1 MADFTYA
8 VAADVKSGYEKA
20 IPSSLEATID
30 VFLSRAS
37 TRLEVLIKIQTK
49 IDLRTRWLAEED
61 DSTLKSFVRDIV
73 ADAAERKFRNP
84 AGFSHE
90 NAGIFSVSRW
100 EDYARGRIDFDQ
112 KDLDLI
118 AGLLESDA
126 NETILGPITTSVP
139 GYRRVRFC

>member
-1 MADFTYA
+1 MPDFTYA
-8 VAADVKSGYEKA
+8 VTQDVKSGYEKA
-20 IPSSLEATID
+20 IPASLEAVIN

-61 DSTLKSFVRDIV
+61 GSTLKNFVRDIV

-139 GYRRVRFC
+139 AHRRVRFC

>member
-8 VAADVKSGYEKA
+8 VAQDVKSGYEKA
-20 IPSSLEATID
+20 IPASLEAVID

-37 TRLEVLIKIQTK
+37 TRLEVLIKIQSK
-49 IDLRTRWLAEED
+49 IDLRPRWVAEPD
-61 DSTLKSFVRDIV
+61 DSTLKCFVRDVV

-90 NAGIFSVSRW
+90 NAGIFSISRW
-100 EDYARGRIDFDQ
+100 EDYARGRIDFDP

-118 AGLLESDA
+118 AGLLESEA
-126 NETILGPITTSVP
+126 NELIRGPITSSVP
-139 GYRRVRFC
+139 EYRRVRFC

>member
-1 MADFTYA
+1 MADFQYA
-8 VAADVKSGYEKA
+8 TFEDVKSGYEKA
-20 IPSSLEATID
+20 IPASLEGAINT
-30 VFLSRAS
+30 FLSRAS

-49 IDLRTRWLAEED
+49 VDLRARFVAEAD
-61 DSTLKSFVRDIV
+61 GSTLKNFVRDLV
-73 ADAAERKFRNP
+73 ADSAERKFRNP

-100 EDYARGRIDFDQ
+100 EDFARGRIDFDQ

-118 AGLLESDA
+118 AGLIESDA

-139 GYRRVRFC
+139 AHRRVRFC